1 MVNHVRDTPFDGE
14 PSPTPDQ
21 LAAIVREGHLLLEA
35 GAGSGKTTTLVDK
48 IVYSLGADRAPG
60 HTPIRRCELSEIAAI
75 TFTNAAAADFKRKL
89 RDRMRLIADFHMRA
103 GDAESELTWR
113 NRVYEVDR
121 ARVGTIHSFCG
132 QLLREFALRVGLDP
146 AFQIADEGEGRQFA
160 AEAARTALHAALNEE
175 RESAFELAEVVGLA
189 AAEREIARIVSRGTI
204 ASEAMAAWSV
214 AGAPR
219 LEQLQRCID
228 EQREGWG
235 CGVDVGNW
243 RPDVD
248 SAAARV
254 ACTLL
259 TIASE
264 ARAALDARL
273 AQEGKLDFDALI
285 ARTRSVLDGRPDVLK
300 VVQRRLKWLFIDEFQ
315 DTDRDQLDIAYR
327 ICGIEPG
334 DTGAAPVDAPVD
346 APVVAPWLCIVG
358 DPKQSIYRFR
368 RADVSLW
375 KEVSTEF
382 ASRGIQPITLDT
394 NFRSRAPILGYV
406 NATFDGLIGI
416 GRPAVMAVG
425 HEVAYTPLVAHRPP
439 AILEEHLELLAV
451 PTVGTADEKR
461 NIEAAIVGTR
471 IREMV
476 EKGTDHLAVDRTGEK
491 RRIHY
496 RDIAILFRT
505 RTALP
510 AYETVFRK
518 LGIPHYVAG
527 SSGLYS
533 RREIRDVRLL
543 LTALINPHD
552 DVAWIGLLR
561 SPFVGV
567 SDQSLYRF
575 RTDHRGEPFSAM
587 LGLAADG
594 QEPQARQAS
603 RWLGAARLMRDR
615 MPVAALID
623 HVLIASGYSMQLLA
637 ESGGEQA
644 LSNLRKLVR
653 TAEGQPNASVEEFLS
668 FMEEREDGAARDG
681 DAALYTAG
689 EDVVTLSTVH
699 GAKGLEWRIVFL
711 ASLDCK
717 IVNILK
723 MPTFYAD
730 PIAGIALT
738 HSVAGS
744 DETAVAAGAF
754 ECLRQRD
761 VALSEAEEKRLW
773 YVATTRAQDRLILCA
788 GANAV
793 DEARAHLASESAAK
807 MVPHWLLRAL
817 EPEEDH
823 FTYAYGG
830 ERWTLGET
838 MLEPQSEALDLAR
851 TLPTL
856 EQTRAASLPPD
867 VAKALSVRIASLS
880 AIAPLPA
887 RSATQLMLLHADP
900 KAYRERYRS
909 GLDDS
914 AHAVLTGTAEL
925 SSAGQWIPGIV
936 LGTVLHGALEHNRD
950 DADLDEYLEREL
962 CAQLGDNALSPRI
975 CEAVPRLRR
984 MIDATRAHASV
995 KRMCIA
1001 DRSERELAFTWFAR
1015 SNGGVTLIRGA
1026 LDLVAQCDG
1035 GLEILDY
1042 KSHGMAEGREQEIG
1056 DSYRVQ
1062 RDVYSAALTALT
1074 GSALSRFSFF
1084 FPSTSGEAVYMSGEQ
1099 ETADSLVRVQALL
1112 DAAHQLPTA

>member
-1 MVNHVRDTPFDGE
+1 MVNQAHATPFDAE
-14 PSPTPDQ
+14 PAPTTDQ
-21 LAAIVREGHLLLEA
+21 LSAIVREGHLLLEA

-60 HTPIRRCELSEIAAI
+60 HSPTRPCELSEIAAI

-103 GDAESELTWR
+103 GDAESELKWR

-146 AFQIADEGEGRQFA
+146 AFKIADEGEGRQFA
-160 AEAARTALHAALNEE
+160 AEAARTALHSALQEE

-189 AAEREIARIVSRGTI
+189 AAEELIQQIVSRGTI
-204 ASEAMAAWSV
+204 ASEAVSAWSV

-219 LEQLQRCID
+219 LEDLQRCIE

-235 CGVDVGNW
+235 CDVDVGTW
-243 RPDVD
+243 RPEVD
-248 SAAARV
+248 PAAARL

-259 TIASE
+259 TLATE
-264 ARAALDARL
+264 ARTALDARL
-273 AQEGKLDFDALI
+273 AQEGALDFDALI
-285 ARTRSVLDGRPDVLK
+285 ARTRSLLFGRPDVLK

-315 DTDRDQLDIAYR
+315 DTDRDQLEIAYR
-327 ICGIEPG
+327 ICSIEPG
-334 DTGAAPVDAPVD
+334 DIGAEPVD
-346 APVVAPWLCIVG
+346 APWLCIVG

-375 KEVSTEF
+375 KEVSTEL
-382 ASRGIQPITLDT
+382 ASRGIQPITLNT

-406 NATFDGLIGI
+406 NATFDGLIGL
-416 GRPAVMAVG
+416 GRAGVMAVG
-425 HEVAYTPLVAHRPP
+425 QEVAYEKLVAHRPP
-439 AILEEHLELLAV
+439 ATMEEHLELLAV
-451 PTVGTADEKR
+451 QSEGTADER
-461 NIEAAIVGTR
+461 RSVEAAIVGTR

-476 EKGTDHLAVDRTGEK
+476 EKGTDHLEVERTGEK
-491 RRIHY
+491 RNIRY

-518 LGIPHYVAG
+518 LGIPYYVAG
-527 SSGLYS
+527 GSGLYG

-543 LTALINPHD
+543 LTALIDPHD

-567 SDQSLYRF
+567 TDQSLYRF
-575 RTDHRGEPFSAM
+575 RTDHRGEPFSTM
-587 LGLAADG
+587 LGLTADVH
-594 QEPQARQAS
+594 EPQARHAS
-603 RWLGAARLMRDR
+603 GWLGAAHLLRDR
-615 MPVAALID
+615 VPVAALID
-623 HVLIASGYSMQLLA
+623 HVLIDSGYSMQLLA
-637 ESGGEQA
+637 EPGGEQA

-653 TAEGQPNASVEEFLS
+653 IAEGRPNASVEEFLS

-699 GAKGLEWRIVFL
+699 GSKGLEWRIVFL
-711 ASLDCK
+711 ASLDRD
-717 IVNILK
+717 IVSTKK
-723 MPTFYAD
+723 MPSLYAD
-730 PIAGIALT
+730 PIAGIALK
-738 HSVAGS
+738 HSVTGS

-754 ECLRQRD
+754 ECLHQRD
-761 VALSEAEEKRLW
+761 IALSEAEEKRLW

-788 GANAV
+788 GAAHV
-793 DEARAHLASESAAK
+793 EGVRAHLASEMPAK

-830 ERWTLGET
+830 ERWSVGET
-838 MLEPQSEALDLAR
+838 IVVPQDEPLEIAR
-851 TLPTL
+851 TLPAL
-856 EQTRAASLPPD
+856 DQTRAASLPPE

-887 RSATQLMLLHADP
+887 RSATQLMLLHRDP
-900 KAYRERYRS
+900 EEYRERYRI
-909 GLDDS
+909 GLHDP
-914 AHAVLTGTAEL
+914 ARAVLTGKAEG
-925 SSAGQWIPGIV
+925 SVAQWIPAIV
-936 LGTVLHGALEHNRD
+936 IGTVLHGALEQDRD
-950 DADLDEYLEREL
+950 DANLDAYLELEL
-962 CAQLGDNALSPRI
+962 CAQLGDEVVSPRI
-975 CEAVPRLRR
+975 SNALPQLRR
-984 MIDATRAHASV
+984 MIDATRAHPSV

-1015 SNGGVTLIRGA
+1015 SDGGVTLIRGA
-1026 LDLVAQCDG
+1026 IDLVAQLDG
-1035 GLEILDY
+1035 GLEVLDY
-1042 KSHGMAEGREQEIG
+1042 KSHGMAAGREREIG
-1056 DSYRVQ
+1056 DSYLVQ
-1062 RDVYSAALTALT
+1062 RDVYTAALAALTGA
-1074 GSALSRFSFF
+1074 APSRFAFF
-1084 FPSTSGEAVYMSGEQ
+1084 FPSTSGEAVYTSDEK
-1099 ETADSLVRVQALL
+1099 ETADSLVRLHALL
-1112 DAAHQLPTA
+1112 DTAHQLPTA